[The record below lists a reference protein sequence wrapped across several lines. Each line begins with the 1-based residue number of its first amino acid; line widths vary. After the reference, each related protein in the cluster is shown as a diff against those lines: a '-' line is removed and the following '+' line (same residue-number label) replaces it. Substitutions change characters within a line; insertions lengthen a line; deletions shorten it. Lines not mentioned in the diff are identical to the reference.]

1 MGLIRAV
8 PWVLL
13 LFLYGGRAPAA
24 EQATVTGGTLA
35 VTGGTLVDV
44 ESGQLLHDAVILLE
58 GDRILSVTSGGEAP
72 AGAILVDATGK
83 YILPGLI
90 DLHVHYEDWAAEL
103 YLNHGVTTVVDLG
116 NVYDWIKAQ
125 KDGIASGVIPGPR
138 LFHSP
143 PNLEGPAESE
153 AEAPKRI
160 ERIVKNAEDA
170 RAAVREYTGQVE
182 AVKVYDRLTVP
193 QLRGIVAEAEKFN
206 VPVIGHFSDV
216 RIAAEVG
223 AHGVEHTH
231 AVANALID
239 SRTRDEALR
248 RVRRGYRIYPQ
259 AVMDLKR
266 LPEIVRLMVDSGLY
280 LNPTMR
286 GNWQGSR
293 ALREKGFHHQDFEL
307 LLGDWRLRYVPL
319 AFRLAVLKE
328 YDEIGLWNWR
338 DLSEYERE
346 LFEDAYRNTQRLVK
360 AFVDAGGKVY
370 AGTDSAHMSTPGL
383 SMHQELEL
391 LVDAG
396 LTPLVAL
403 QAATTNPAAL
413 MRMSD
418 RFGTVAAGKVGDL
431 LLLDENPLA
440 DIRNTRKIWRV
451 ISRGRVLDGAYHA
464 DFKNPLP
471 RNYAEDSSHYFPS
484 PEIRSVTPGTVAAGA
499 DGTVVTITGTGF
511 IPYSTVLF
519 DGVQVKTD
527 WLSTKELRADVPR
540 ELLRPGTYGLRVE
553 NPDFG
558 WGSVSVGSHLSHLGI
573 RDYLSNEFLILVK
586 FAGRPGR

>member
-1 MGLIRAV
+1 MRLMRTV

-13 LFLYGGRAPAA
+13 LVLCGGQAPAA
-24 EQATVTGGTLA
+24 EQAAVTGGTLA
-35 VTGGTLVDV
+35 IKGGTLVDV
-44 ESGQLLHDAVILLE
+44 ETGQLVQNAVIVLE
-58 GDRILSVTSGGEAP
+58 GDRILSVTSGGDAP
-72 AGAILVDATGK
+72 AGATVIDATGK
-83 YILPGLI
+83 YVLPGLI
-90 DLHVHYEDWAAEL
+90 DLHVHYDEWAAEL
-103 YLNHGVTTVVDLG
+103 YLNHGVTTAVDLG
-116 NVYDWIKAQ
+116 NVYEWIKAQ
-125 KDGIASGVIPGPR
+125 KDGITSGVIPGPR

-143 PNLEGPAESE
+143 PNLDGPAESD
-153 AEAPKRI
+153 AEVPKRI
-160 ERIVKNAEDA
+160 ERIVNNAEDA
-170 RAAVREYTGQVE
+170 RAAVREYAGNVE

-206 VPVIGHFSDV
+206 VPVIGHFTDV

-231 AVANALID
+231 AVANALVD
-239 SRTRDEALR
+239 SRLRDEVLAK
-248 RVRRGYRIYPQ
+248 VRPGYRVYPQ
-259 AVMDLKR
+259 ALMDMKR

-293 ALREKGFHHQDFEL
+293 ALREKGFHYEDFEL
-307 LLGDWRLRYVPL
+307 LVGNWRLWYVPL

-346 LFEDAYRNTQRLVK
+346 LFEEAYRNTQRLVK

-418 RFGTVAAGKVGDL
+418 RLGTVANGKAGDL
-431 LLLDENPLA
+431 LILDENPLA

-451 ISRGRVLDGAYHA
+451 ISRGRVLDGEYDA

-484 PEIRSVTPGTVAAGA
+484 PEIRSATPSTVEAGA

-511 IPYSTVLF
+511 IPYSTVQF
-519 DGVQVKTD
+519 DGVKVKTV
-527 WLSTKELRADVPR
+527 WLSTKELRAHVPR
-540 ELLRPGTYGLRVE
+540 ELLRPGTYGLRVK

-558 WGSVSVGSHLSHLGI
+558 WGSVSVGSHLAHLGI
-573 RDYLSNEFLILVK
+573 RDHLSNEFLVLVK
-586 FAGRPGR
+586 FAAGADR